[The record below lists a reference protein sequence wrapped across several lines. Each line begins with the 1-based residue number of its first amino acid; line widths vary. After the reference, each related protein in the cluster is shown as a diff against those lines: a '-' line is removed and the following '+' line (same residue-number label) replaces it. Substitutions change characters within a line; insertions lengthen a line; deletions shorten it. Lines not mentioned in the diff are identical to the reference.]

1 MGSTDRWRN
10 LGVAAGA
17 AAATPFAVWDLYK
30 WVEAYASDHFH
41 NDFTFYVAAARIG
54 IARGWPSIYDL
65 SIQQA
70 ELDAMGS
77 RIHIAELARYISPP
91 PVAWLALPL
100 SPLPYEVGY
109 WVWSF
114 LLLGALGWTWY
125 LAAPGRGGERFL
137 HLVAALA
144 WLPVI
149 YGLQLGQ
156 PGLFVALGVG
166 GSYALLRSGHQL
178 SAGLAL
184 GVLALKPQLGFLIPM
199 ALLVSGRYRAF
210 AGSAA
215 ALAGLVAL
223 SAIAV
228 GPGGTETY
236 LERLNF
242 AAGVPVNRELTVAP
256 LVGDLTITRIL
267 QVAFAIWALALVY
280 RFRKRSIEWVFVI
293 AIVGGILASPY
304 LHLDDLV
311 MLGLA
316 AWLYLKTERR
326 PRWAWVYVLGL
337 VLAAEGIPVWGPLP
351 VLAGEIGVLL
361 LASVS
366 ALEAHDGD
374 GKHDDAEPQHDSRL
388 EHDRQDLA
396 VDGEPKL
403 VDHRAG
409 QP

>member
-166 GSYALLRSGHQL
+166 GSYALLRSGQ
-178 SAGLAL
+178 
-184 GVLALKPQLGFLIPM
+184 
-199 ALLVSGRYRAF
+199 
-210 AGSAA
+210 
-215 ALAGLVAL
+215 
-223 SAIAV
+223 V
-228 GPGGTETY
+228 GP
-236 LERLNF
+236 
-242 AAGVPVNRELTVAP
+242 
-256 LVGDLTITRIL
+256 
-267 QVAFAIWALALVY
+267 
-280 RFRKRSIEWVFVI
+280 
-293 AIVGGILASPY
+293 
-304 LHLDDLV
+304 
-311 MLGLA
+311 
-316 AWLYLKTERR
+316 RR
-326 PRWAWVYVLGL
+326 TWRG
-337 VLAAEGIPVWGPLP
+337 
-351 VLAGEIGVLL
+351 
-361 LASVS
+361 
-366 ALEAHDGD
+366 
-374 GKHDDAEPQHDSRL
+374 
-388 EHDRQDLA
+388 
-396 VDGEPKL
+396 
-403 VDHRAG
+403 
-409 QP
+409 